1 MTPTRK
7 VKRRVMAQR
16 YGTLVESMYAGDEER
31 RIAAE
36 VATGLSLQTED

>member
-1 MTPTRK
+1 